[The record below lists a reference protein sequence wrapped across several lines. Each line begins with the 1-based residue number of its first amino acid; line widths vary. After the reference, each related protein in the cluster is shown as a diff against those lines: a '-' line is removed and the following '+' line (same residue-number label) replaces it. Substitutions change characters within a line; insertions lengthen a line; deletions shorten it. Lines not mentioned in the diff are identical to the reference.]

1 MLPLGLVIPAL
12 LIFVLALLVALRE
25 LRAAADK
32 RRTAGPGPIVTVAG
46 EALLLLGSIAVFAQ
60 GWVAGLVLA
69 PLAGFVLFVGGAL
82 LFFVGM
88 SMESLRAARR

>member
-12 LIFVLALLVALRE
+12 LVFALALLVALRE

-32 RRTAGPGPIVTVAG
+32 RKTAGAGPIITVAG
-46 EALLLLGSIAVFAQ
+46 EAMLLVGAIAVFAQ

-69 PLAGFVLFVGGAL
+69 PLPAFVLFLGGAL

-88 SMESLRAARR
+88 SMESLRAARH